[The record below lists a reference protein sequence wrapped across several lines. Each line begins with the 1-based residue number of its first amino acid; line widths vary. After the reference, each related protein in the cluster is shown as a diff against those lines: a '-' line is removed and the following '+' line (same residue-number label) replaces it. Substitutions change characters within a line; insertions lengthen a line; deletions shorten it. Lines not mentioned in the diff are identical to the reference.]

1 MTTVFP
7 FTRGLVTAAVGALER
22 SRSKR
27 LEFAYTLALEYF
39 FLVGVREATRDG
51 RPTARTTR

>member
-1 MTTVFP
+1 VFP